1 MSRSGAD
8 FRGGAPAET
17 DVPPLR
23 LLIAPDCYGDTL
35 TAVQAAAAIATGW
48 SRVRAT
54 DHLTIAPQS
63 DGGPGFAEVL
73 ADRVGELRRVRVR
86 GPLDDHVDAAWVF
99 DAATVTAYLE
109 SAQACGLGLLG
120 GPPTPQTAWSAHS
133 RGVGQLMVA
142 ALDAGATRIVVGLG
156 GSASTDGGRGLVEE
170 LGGLAEGRRLLTS
183 VELIAATDVDHPLL
197 GPWGAA
203 RVFGPQKGADPATVA
218 ALEERLA
225 QWAGELDAAAG
236 RPVSAE
242 SGAGAAGGIGAAL
255 LALGGRRESGAAI
268 IAEHTHLADDLAAAD
283 LVITGEGRF
292 DEQSLHGKV
301 VGALAAAAR
310 ARQVPVLVLAGQV
323 CLDGP
328 ALRSAGI
335 LAAFAMA
342 DYAGSVRLALADA
355 ANQLMGLA
363 TEAAARL
370 GNSAATRY
378 L

>member
-1 MSRSGAD
+1 M
-8 FRGGAPAET
+8 
-17 DVPPLR
+17 
-23 LLIAPDCYGDTL
+23 
-35 TAVQAAAAIATGW
+35 
-48 SRVRAT
+48 
-54 DHLTIAPQS
+54 
-63 DGGPGFAEVL
+63 
-73 ADRVGELRRVRVR
+73 
-86 GPLDDHVDAAWVF
+86 
-99 DAATVTAYLE
+99 
-109 SAQACGLGLLG
+109 
-120 GPPTPQTAWSAHS
+120 
-133 RGVGQLMVA
+133 
-142 ALDAGATRIVVGLG
+142 
-156 GSASTDGGRGLVEE
+156 
-170 LGGLAEGRRLLTS
+170 
-183 VELIAATDVDHPLL
+183 IAATDVDHPLL

-218 ALEERLA
+218 ALDQRLA
-225 QWAGELDAAAG
+225 EWAGQLDAAAG

-268 IAEHTHLADDLAAAD
+268 IAEHTHLADDIAAAD

-301 VGALAAAAR
+301 IGALAAAAR
-310 ARQVPVLVLAGQV
+310 ARKVPLLVLAGQV
-323 CLDGP
+323 CVDGD

-335 LAAFAMA
+335 LGALAMA

-363 TEAAARL
+363 SAAAARL

>member
-1 MSRSGAD
+1 MEPDPSRRSRHHRTAIRRRPG
-8 FRGGAPAET
+8 
-17 DVPPLR
+17 LR
-23 LLIAPDCYGDTL
+23 
-35 TAVQAAAAIATGW
+35 
-48 SRVRAT
+48 RRA
-54 DHLTIAPQS
+54 
-63 DGGPGFAEVL
+63 GRPG
-73 ADRVGELRRVRVR
+73 GELRRVRVR
-86 GPLDDHVDAAWVF
+86 GPLDAHVDAAWVF
-99 DAATVTAYLE
+99 DAATTTAYLE
-109 SAQACGLGLLG
+109 SAQACGLALLG

-133 RGVGQLMVA
+133 RGVGQLIVA

-170 LGGLAEGRRLLTS
+170 LGGLAAGRRLLAD

-218 ALEERLA
+218 ALDQRLA
-225 QWAGELDAAAG
+225 EWAGQLDAAAG

-268 IAEHTHLADDLAAAD
+268 IAEHTHLADDIAAAD

-301 VGALAAAAR
+301 IGALAAAAR
-310 ARQVPVLVLAGQV
+310 ARKVPLLVLAGQV
-323 CLDGP
+323 CVDGD

-335 LAAFAMA
+335 LGALAMA

-363 TEAAARL
+363 SAAAARL